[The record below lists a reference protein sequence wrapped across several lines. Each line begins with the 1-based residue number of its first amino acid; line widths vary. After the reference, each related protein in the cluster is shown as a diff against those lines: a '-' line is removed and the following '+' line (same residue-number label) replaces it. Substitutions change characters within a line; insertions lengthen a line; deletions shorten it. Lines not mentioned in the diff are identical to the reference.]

1 MIHIVFTLQH
11 VDIHVPSM
19 NIVLHVPVIKPFEV
33 ITIILPCENL
43 ALLIELYKI
52 QNDQE

>member
-19 NIVLHVPVIKPFEV
+19 NIVLIKLFEV

-43 ALLIELYKI
+43 ALLVARGL
-52 QNDQE
+52 

>member
-19 NIVLHVPVIKPFEV
+19 NIVLIKPFEV

>member
-11 VDIHVPSM
+11 VDIHVRSM
-19 NIVLHVPVIKPFEV
+19 NIVLPVIKPFEV

>member
-11 VDIHVPSM
+11 VDIHVHSM
-19 NIVLHVPVIKPFEV
+19 NIVLIKPFEV

-43 ALLIELYKI
+43 ALLVARGL
-52 QNDQE
+52 